1 MTLKSWLSALRTRL
15 VSHGRAAQRRSEVLS
30 ASQVETA
37 EPRVLLSVSALLI
50 NGTLNVSA
58 TGVDSVTVRANATS
72 GRVEV
77 LDQNGLITGSP
88 NVLASAIQKLVV
100 NGSDSNNSIN
110 VGGVTAAQFTSL
122 TSIVVNAG
130 DGNDTVTGSLDLPD
144 SLSGGNG
151 ADTLIGQG
159 GNDTLSGGDGAD
171 SIVGGDGNDSLL
183 GGDNSDTIT
192 GDAGNDTIS
201 GGSHN
206 DSISGGGGTDSVLG
220 GNGADNIDGGDGND
234 FLNGESGNDVIVGGI
249 GLDTVF
255 GGADNDSLS
264 GGGDN
269 DSIDGQS
276 GLDTLNGN
284 DGNDTLI
291 GGDGNDLMDGG
302 ANDDALNGAAGNDT
316 MAGGSGNDSLL
327 GGAGNDELHDDF
339 LTDDNSFTGL
349 DTLLGQ
355 SGNDAL
361 ISRGGADFL
370 DGGAGNDLLDSRTVT
385 VSVSDARATE
395 GDTGTTVMNFTI
407 TLSSP
412 SLSAITVNYFT
423 TAGTAT
429 ADVDY
434 QTITNGSLV
443 IPAGATSA
451 TVPVTVIN
459 DVLDESVEE
468 NILLNIS
475 VPAAPGIVFDNQGD
489 GRIVDNDPTP
499 TVPPVDIFLLTD
511 DRASIQRA
519 LPALRDQFADV
530 VTSLQTALPGVSLG
544 FGVGRFEANPVGRG
558 GRLGRPFILNQPIIT
573 TDTPQFSQALDAAL
587 ARGNPGIGDGTSVM
601 IDALHQLA
609 TGVGVDGNGDGDIT
623 DSSIGTLYNQQT
635 TRFPEGDVPAFDPTA
650 QDLTSDPNGPI
661 LASSGTIGGVGFRPG
676 TYRIVFVAEDRG
688 THYVPDGL
696 ANYSTAFA
704 TVPASNLQV
713 GGDNRNNLPTS
724 PLTQATINELV
735 NLGVHIVGLGAV
747 SRGAGDPTNPAI
759 EPRSPLEALAR
770 LTNSVNN
777 STSNLDSQIPGDPI
791 APGEPLYFAIDP
803 DAGQELADAIVQAV
817 FGSVGQVPPPPPP
830 APPPA
835 VPNNGPQEDTIFG
848 SEGNDTIFA
857 GSSNDVLNGN
867 DGVDSIDGGDGNDSI
882 FGGSGNDTLNGGS
895 GDDLIDGQGGIDIV
909 NGGAGDDQ
917 LVWNGAADG
926 KDTLSNSDGF
936 DTVVINGN
944 GASNSFIVG
953 KDAFNQLTVREG
965 GATLVVTSSVTSV
978 SINGGTGDDSI
989 TIGNL
994 NGVVAT
1000 LLTVNGGFGDDTISA
1015 AGATIG
1021 SIRLSIDGGVGNDSI
1036 TGSSGNDSLL
1046 GSDGDD
1052 IVSGGLGNDSLI
1064 GGAGQDRMNGDIG
1077 DDSLDGGDGDDT
1089 LRGFDGSDSIIGG
1102 EGSDY
1107 LIAGKGNDTA
1117 SGDAGADSILG
1128 EAGDDSL
1135 FGGTGAD
1142 TINGGDGADTI
1153 EGNGESD
1160 SLLGDLGDDF
1170 IRGGDGNDTL
1180 DGGDGNDTMIGGD
1193 GDDLVTGG
1201 NGDDAINAG
1210 QGNDSLNGGAGN
1222 DTLYGNDGNDLLIG
1236 GAGNDTLLGNDGDD
1250 TLNGQG
1256 STDTIAGGEGTDTT
1270 NDVSAV
1276 IDETF
1281 VLPDSILSVLE
1292 VI

>member
-1 MTLKSWLSALRTRL
+1 MTLKSWLSALRNRC
-15 VSHGRAAQRRSEVLS
+15 VSRCRAAQRRRDVSPVC
-30 ASQVETA
+30 QVETA

-58 TGVDSVTVRANATS
+58 TGVDSITVRANATS

-77 LDQNGLITGSP
+77 LDQNGLIAGSP
-88 NVLASAIQKLVV
+88 NVLASAIQKVVV
-100 NGSDSNNSIN
+100 NGSDSNNVIN
-110 VGGVTAAQFTSL
+110 VSGVTAAQFTSL

-151 ADTLIGQG
+151 ADRLFGQG

-171 SIVGGDGNDSLL
+171 SIVGGEGNDSLL

-201 GGSHN
+201 GGNHN
-206 DSISGGGGTDSVLG
+206 DSITGGDGTDSILG

-234 FLNGESGNDVIVGGI
+234 FLNGESGNDIIVGGI
-249 GLDTVF
+249 GLDTIF

-264 GGGDN
+264 GGDDS

-284 DGNDTLI
+284 DGNDTLT
-291 GGDGNDLMDGG
+291 GGDGNDVMDGG
-302 ANDDALNGAAGNDT
+302 ANDDTLNGASGNDT
-316 MAGGSGNDSLL
+316 MAGGIGNDSLI

-349 DTLLGQ
+349 DTLVGQ
-355 SGNDAL
+355 AGNDTL
-361 ISRGGADFL
+361 VSRGGADLL

-385 VSVSDARATE
+385 VSVLDARVTE

-412 SLSAITVNYFT
+412 SLSAITVTYFT
-423 TAGTAT
+423 TAGTTT
-429 ADVDY
+429 ADFDY
-434 QTITNGSLV
+434 QSITNGSVV

-451 TVPVTVIN
+451 IVPVTVIN

-468 NILLNIS
+468 NILLNIA

-511 DRASIQRA
+511 DRASIQNA
-519 LPALRDQFADV
+519 LPALRAQFSDV
-530 VTSLQTALPGVSLG
+530 VDSLQTALPGVSLG
-544 FGVGRFEANPVGRG
+544 FGVGRFEANPNGRG

-573 TDTPQFSQALDAAL
+573 TDTPQFSQAIDAAL

-623 DSSIGTLYNQQT
+623 DSSIGTLYNQQI
-635 TRFPEGDVPAFDPTA
+635 TRFPEGDVPAFNPTA

-696 ANYSTAFA
+696 ATYSTAFG
-704 TVPASNLQV
+704 TVPASSIQV

-724 PLTQATINELV
+724 PLTQATIDELV
-735 NLGVHIVGLGAV
+735 SLGVHIVGLGAT
-747 SRGAGDPTNPAI
+747 SSGPATNPATA
-759 EPRSPLEALAR
+759 PRSLLESLAL

-777 STSNLDSQIPGDPI
+777 STSDLDSQIPGDPI
-791 APGEPLYFAIDP
+791 APGEPLYFVIDP
-803 DAGQELADAIVQAV
+803 NAGQQLADAIVQAV
-817 FGSVGQVPPPPPP
+817 FGSVGQIPPPPPP
-830 APPPA
+830 APPTPA
-835 VPNNGPQEDTIFG
+835 PNNGPQEDTLIG
-848 SEGNDTIFA
+848 GEGNDIQLA
-857 GSSNDVLNGN
+857 GNSNDVLNGN

-895 GDDLIDGQGGIDIV
+895 GDDLIDGQGGIDLV

-917 LVWNGAADG
+917 LVWNGASDG

-936 DTVVINGN
+936 DTVVVSGN
-944 GASNSFIVG
+944 GASNAFIVG

-965 GATLVVTSSVTSV
+965 SATLVVTSSVTSV

-994 NGVVAT
+994 NGVVPT
-1000 LLTVNGGFGDDTISA
+1000 LLTVAGGVGDDTLSA

-1021 SIRLSIDGGVGNDSI
+1021 SIRLSLDGGVGNDSI
-1036 TGSSGNDSLL
+1036 TGSSGNDTLL
-1046 GSDGDD
+1046 GGDGDD

-1064 GGAGQDRMNGDIG
+1064 GGAGQDRMNGDVG
-1077 DDSLDGGDGDDT
+1077 DDSLDGGDGDDS
-1089 LRGFDGSDSIIGG
+1089 LRGFDGNDSLVGG

-1128 EAGDDSL
+1128 ESGDDSL

-1160 SLLGDLGDDF
+1160 SLIGDLGNDL
-1170 IRGGDGNDTL
+1170 IRGGDGNDTI

-1193 GDDLVTGG
+1193 GDDSLTGG
-1201 NGDDAINAG
+1201 NGDDGINAG
-1210 QGNDSLNGGAGN
+1210 QGNDTLNGGAGN
-1222 DTLYGNDGNDLLIG
+1222 DTLFGNDGNDLLLG

-1256 STDTIAGGEGTDTT
+1256 ATDLIAGGEGTDTI

-1281 VLPDSILSVLE
+1281 VLPDSILSLLE